1 MKRNSSSLKVRTAV
15 FKGGFIYNPVLTQI
29 IGICPIVIAATTI
42 KNALFISAFLF
53 ILLLINESLTSLLL
67 KSTPRWVR
75 LCFYTVI
82 SAFVLTFSEPLF
94 TRLYPDLSAEIG
106 IYFYL
111 LAVNSL
117 IVIRCEKFACKTSVR
132 NSLID
137 AFASGF
143 GYSTVAVIVGALRE
157 YINYGA
163 VLHSGEAERFP
174 FVNSPF
180 AALLILGFLAAIH
193 RFIVLHFYPKEL
205 SDTFFMNE
213 VWEKLQ
219 LKDPG
224 LFSERNKEHSENGSA
239 HNIKPRHLS
248 SEEEQEESI

>member
-94 TRLYPDLSAEIG
+94 TWLYPDLSAEIG
-106 IYFYL
+106 I
-111 LAVNSL
+111 
-117 IVIRCEKFACKTSVR
+117 
-132 NSLID
+132 
-137 AFASGF
+137 
-143 GYSTVAVIVGALRE
+143 
-157 YINYGA
+157 
-163 VLHSGEAERFP
+163 
-174 FVNSPF
+174 
-180 AALLILGFLAAIH
+180 
-193 RFIVLHFYPKEL
+193 
-205 SDTFFMNE
+205 
-213 VWEKLQ
+213 
-219 LKDPG
+219 
-224 LFSERNKEHSENGSA
+224 
-239 HNIKPRHLS
+239 
-248 SEEEQEESI
+248 